1 MTTDDCKV
9 ADIVLNLPKSLSKTN
24 ESNHN
29 NNNNSD
35 VAKTTTQHN
44 TTQHNPTQKSQEG
57 ANQYNQIE

>member
-9 ADIVLNLPKSLSKTN
+9 ADIVLNLLKSLSKTN

-29 NNNNSD
+29 NNNSD
-35 VAKTTTQHN
+35 VAKT

-57 ANQYNQIE
+57 ANQ